1 MIKNNKPFMRQYIIY
16 TLLLLSTTTAAIAQ
30 KDEQAKSIL
39 NEVSRKYKTYDVIK
53 TNFVYTLE
61 SAQANVKETQ
71 TGTLIAK
78 AKTNKFKVTLYTKGK
93 SPAVAQELI
102 SDGKEQWTYLKK
114 DNEVQVNNVASNDE
128 AMNPAH
134 IFTIYEKGFKYV
146 YSGEEKAG
154 GVTCQV
160 IDMTPTDA
168 KKSIFKVRLFVDKA
182 KKQIYSALIFDKN
195 GNKYTYTM
203 QTFLPNFKTTDAVF
217 AFDVKSHPG
226 VEVVD
231 LR

>member
-1 MIKNNKPFMRQYIIY
+1 MKHVIY
-16 TLLLLSTTTAAIAQ
+16 TLIFLSTLSNAFAQ
-30 KDEQAKSIL
+30 KDDQAKQIL
-39 NEVSRKYKTYDVIK
+39 SQVSAKYKTYDIIK
-53 TNFVYTLE
+53 TSFVYTLE
-61 SAQANVKETQ
+61 SPQANVKETQ
-71 TGTLIAK
+71 SGTLIAK
-78 AKTNKFKVTLYTKGK
+78 AKTNKFKVTLFSNGK
-93 SPAVAQELI
+93 TPVIAQELI
-102 SDGKEQWTYLKK
+102 SDGKQQWTYLKK
-114 DNEVQVNNVASNDE
+114 DNEVQLNNVSTGDE
-128 AMNPAH
+128 ALNPAH

-146 YSGEEKAG
+146 YSGEEKKG
-154 GVTCQV
+154 GTACQV

-168 KKSIFKVRLFVDKA
+168 KKSIFKVRLFIDKA

-203 QTFLPNFKTTDAVF
+203 QTFVPNFKTSDAVF

>member
-1 MIKNNKPFMRQYIIY
+1 MKKIG
-16 TLLLLSTTTAAIAQ
+16 LLVILAIGTIGSSFAQ
-30 KDEQAKSIL
+30 KDAQAKAIL
-39 NEVSRKYKTYDVIK
+39 AEVSKKYKSYDVVK

-61 SAQANVKETQ
+61 SPQANMKETQ

-78 AKTNKFKVTLYTKGK
+78 SKANKFKVTLFTQGK
-93 SPAVAQELI
+93 PPVVAQELI
-102 SDGKEQWTYLKK
+102 SDGKQQWTYLKK
-114 DNEVQVNNVASNDE
+114 DNEVQLNDVAGSDD
-128 AMNPAH
+128 ALNPAH
-134 IFTIYEKGFKYV
+134 IFTIYEKGFIYV
-146 YSGEEKAG
+146 YTGDVKQG
-154 GVTCQV
+154 GVTYET

-168 KKSIFKVRLFVDKA
+168 KKTFFKVRLLIDKV

-203 QTFLPNFKTTDAVF
+203 QTFTPNVAVPDAVF
-217 AFDVKSHPG
+217 AFDVKAHPG

>member
-1 MIKNNKPFMRQYIIY
+1 MRYYVIY
-16 TLLLLSTTTAAIAQ
+16 TLLFLSAVNTAFAQ
-30 KDEQAKSIL
+30 KDQQAKAIL
-39 NEVSRKYKTYDVIK
+39 SEVSRKYKTYDVIK

-61 SAQANVKETQ
+61 SPQANVKETQ
-71 TGTLIAK
+71 SGTLIAK
-78 AKTNKFKVTLYTKGK
+78 SKTNKFKVTLYTTGK
-93 SPAVAQELI
+93 TPAVAQELI
-102 SDGKEQWTYLKK
+102 SNGKEQWTYLKK
-114 DNEVQVNNVASNDE
+114 DNEVQLNNVTNGDE
-128 AMNPAH
+128 TLNPAH

-146 YSGEEKAG
+146 YSGEEKKG
-154 GVTCQV
+154 GVNCQV

-195 GNKYTYTM
+195 GNKYSYTM
-203 QTFLPNFKTTDAVF
+203 QTFNSNFKTGDEVF
-217 AFDVKSHPG
+217 AFDVKLHPG

>member
-1 MIKNNKPFMRQYIIY
+1 MRSYIIY
-16 TLLLLSTTTAAIAQ
+16 TLLFVSTITVAFAQ
-30 KDEQAKSIL
+30 KDKQATAIL
-39 NEVSRKYKTYDVIK
+39 KEVSRKYKTYDVIK

-61 SAQANVKETQ
+61 SPQANVHETQ

-78 AKTNKFKVTLYTKGK
+78 AKTNKFKVTLYSQGK
-93 SPAVAQELI
+93 KPTVAQELI
-102 SDGKEQWTYLKK
+102 SNGKEQWTYLKK
-114 DNEVQVNNVASNDE
+114 DNEVQLNNVASNDE
-128 AMNPAH
+128 ALNPAH
-134 IFTIYEKGFKYV
+134 IFTIYEKGFKYT
-146 YSGEEKAG
+146 YTGEERKG
-154 GVTCQV
+154 GTSCQV

-168 KKSIFKVRLFVDKA
+168 KKSIFKVRLYIDKA

-203 QTFLPNFKTTDAVF
+203 QTFVPNFKTSDQVF
-217 AFDVKSHPG
+217 AFDVKAHPG